1 MATSLRIILDP
12 INRDNLNYRY
22 VTITANT
29 TLFFMEVDSDSSST
43 CSTSSADSESS
54 LCDELQHLV
63 AHCEALHLHH
73 HTALETLER
82 IQMLLDQREG
92 ITIHYQCED
101 RDFGD
106 VLEGLHAGALHEM
119 EQGGP
124 PRFGKILLEALQ
136 YSSFPLPSG
145 LKN

>member
-1 MATSLRIILDP
+1 MD
-12 INRDNLNYRY
+12 
-22 VTITANT
+22 
-29 TLFFMEVDSDSSST
+29 VDSDSSST
-43 CSTSSADSESS
+43 CSESS

-82 IQMLLDQREG
+82 IQLLLDQREG

-106 VLEGLHAGALHEM
+106 VLEELHAGALHEI
-119 EQGGP
+119 EQGGAM
-124 PRFGKILLEALQ
+124 RFGSILLEALQ
-136 YSSFPLPSG
+136 YSSFPSPSG

>member
-1 MATSLRIILDP
+1 
-12 INRDNLNYRY
+12 
-22 VTITANT
+22 
-29 TLFFMEVDSDSSST
+29 
-43 CSTSSADSESS
+43 
-54 LCDELQHLV
+54 
-63 AHCEALHLHH
+63 
-73 HTALETLER
+73 
-82 IQMLLDQREG
+82 MLLDQREG